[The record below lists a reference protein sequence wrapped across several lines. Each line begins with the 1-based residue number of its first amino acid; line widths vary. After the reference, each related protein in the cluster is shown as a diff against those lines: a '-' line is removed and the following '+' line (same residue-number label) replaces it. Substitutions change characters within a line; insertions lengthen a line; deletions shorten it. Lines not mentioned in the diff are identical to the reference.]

1 MDLDEWTRLVKQVG
15 PSRFKALAVAFLRE
29 HFRRPVAYTDGT
41 GDGGVDAWVVLSE
54 EPLQRRA
61 VQMFAGES
69 DWVSK
74 LESDVRKLVALRQT
88 LPPERAA
95 DTRSLLFLCTQTPS
109 AVKFEEVAEYL
120 RATYDVA
127 VRNFDAR
134 AIAAQALEKRTVFE
148 LLSREVPE
156 WGAKQTERLGAHD
169 EALLAFSLFHE
180 APSKFRW
187 AVAKAAA
194 ATVLHRDGE
203 CDEETLAAKAGDILG
218 LAEAK
223 TLIERTVRNLA
234 NEQLITRNGSLVA
247 ASDALTDR
255 TKGTLALAALERVAL
270 VANCQKELKGSFPK
284 GTHHLD
290 QRAKAL
296 AEGIVEDLGVLV
308 RSSTA
313 AAVATHLASA
323 SKVQR
328 DTHERTRKVRDLLES
343 ELEPTL
349 ATKALEQLIKVAAAD
364 PFARRLAEAELFM
377 RLTRVEASELAQAL
391 QSDRLRVMLDASV
404 AMPLICAKY
413 DRVAESWPVSVAA
426 SALHQVLASRGATM
440 VVPNVYREE
449 IAVHLRKARDYA
461 PVVGNDSALAQSGN
475 YFVAHYC
482 STRSQNEQKA
492 DSFLRF
498 LDGFGGSPSPRLD
511 DKEKRR
517 AIERELTQVFLR
529 YGIAVEAVDE
539 RDADTLLAG
548 EPKRSE
554 VLLRHDRAVVR
565 TLASADTDTVLCTAD
580 TWLQATCADREILA
594 VDSAALADLL
604 GLVRPTQTPH
614 PLVSPL
620 ALGAIFGDEQQAAA
634 ASVWDAIVSI
644 EGEAFDQELVLRAK
658 AFRNEW
664 LARRKTAPN
673 EAQEAARPPG
683 TAVGGEETAR
693 TTAAARP
700 PGTAVGGEETAR
712 TTAAAL
718 RDAWMTYRN
727 EAGA

>member
-1 MDLDEWTRLVKQVG
+1 MHVDEWTRLVKQVG

-29 HFRRPVAYTDGT
+29 HFRRPVVYTDGT

-74 LESDVRKLVALRQT
+74 LEGDVRKLVELRKI

-109 AVKFEEVAEYL
+109 AVKFEQVAEHL

-134 AIAAQALEKRTVFE
+134 AIAGQALDKRTVFE
-148 LLSREVPE
+148 LLSRELPA

-187 AVAKAAA
+187 AVAKAAV

-203 CDEETLAAKAGDILG
+203 CEAETLAAKAGDILG
-218 LAEAK
+218 LAEAR

-234 NEQLITRNGSLVA
+234 NEQLVTRNGSLVA
-247 ASDALTDR
+247 ASDALTNR
-255 TKGTLALAALERVAL
+255 TKGTLACAESDRLTL
-270 VANCQKELKGSFPK
+270 VANCQKELEGSFPK
-284 GTHHLD
+284 GTHHRD
-290 QRAKAL
+290 HRAKAL

-308 RSSTA
+308 RSSTVG
-313 AAVATHLASA
+313 AVAPHIASA

-328 DTHERTRKVRDLLES
+328 DTQERTRKLRDRLES

-349 ATKALEQLIKVAAAD
+349 ATKALDQLIKVAAAD
-364 PFARRLAEAELFM
+364 PFARRLAEAELFV

-426 SALHQVLASRGATM
+426 SALHQVLTSRGATII
-440 VVPNVYREE
+440 VPSVYREE
-449 IAVHLRKARDYA
+449 IAVHLRNASNYA
-461 PVVGNDSALAQSGN
+461 AAVGRESALARSGN

-482 STRSQNEQKA
+482 STRGEEEQPS
-492 DSFLRF
+492 DGFLRF
-498 LDGFGGSPSPRLD
+498 LEGFGGSPSPRLD
-511 DKEKRR
+511 EKEKRL
-517 AIERELTQVFLR
+517 AIERELTKVFLR
-529 YGIAVEAVDE
+529 YDIVVEAVDE
-539 RDADTLLAG
+539 RDADAPLAG
-548 EPKRSE
+548 EPKRSD

-565 TLASADTDTVLCTAD
+565 TLASAEADTVLCTAD

-604 GLVRPTQTPH
+604 GLVRPVQTPH

-620 ALGAIFGDEQQAAA
+620 ALGAIFGDDQRTAA

-644 EGEAFDQELVLRAK
+644 EGEAFDHELVLRAK

-664 LARRKTAPN
+664 LERRKTAPH
-673 EAQEAARPPG
+673 EAHD
-683 TAVGGEETAR
+683 
-693 TTAAARP
+693 
-700 PGTAVGGEETAR
+700 
-712 TTAAAL
+712 AAL
-718 RDAWMTYRN
+718 RDAWMTYREPARAFVEN
-727 EAGA
+727 SAPSPASRTDGFSDPASRRAETDG

>member
-29 HFRRPVAYTDGT
+29 HFRRPVEYTDGT

-95 DTRSLLFLCTQTPS
+95 DTRSLLFVCTQTPS
-109 AVKFEEVAEYL
+109 AVKFEEVAEEL

-187 AVAKAAA
+187 AVAKAAV

-203 CDEETLAAKAGDILG
+203 CDEETLTTKAGDILG

-270 VANCQKELKGSFPK
+270 VANCQKELEGSFPK
-284 GTHHLD
+284 GTHHRD

-308 RSSTA
+308 RASTA
-313 AAVATHLASA
+313 AATHLASA

-328 DTHERTRKVRDLLES
+328 DTHERTRKVRDRLES

-482 STRSQNEQKA
+482 STRSQNEQTA

-498 LDGFGGSPSPRLD
+498 LGGFGGSPSPRLD

-604 GLVRPTQTPH
+604 GLVRPTRTPH

-673 EAQEAARPPG
+673 EAQEAA
-683 TAVGGEETAR
+683 T
-693 TTAAARP
+693 
-700 PGTAVGGEETAR
+700 
-712 TTAAAL
+712 AAL